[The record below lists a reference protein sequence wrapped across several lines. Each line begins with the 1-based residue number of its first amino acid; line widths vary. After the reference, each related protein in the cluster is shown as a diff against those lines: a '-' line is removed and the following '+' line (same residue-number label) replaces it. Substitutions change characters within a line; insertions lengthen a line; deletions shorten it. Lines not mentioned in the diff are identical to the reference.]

1 MQHVV
6 IASYGFKVLK
16 PMYKKSILSAS
27 IVIALSQGAYAEES
41 STFNEV
47 VVSATRTEQNVND
60 VSASVESVSSKDIER
75 TLSKNLYD
83 AVQYT
88 PGVEATTSGRFGIS
102 GFNIRGM
109 EGDLSLIHI

>member
-75 TLSKNLYD
+75 TLSKNLY
-83 AVQYT
+83 
-88 PGVEATTSGRFGIS
+88 
-102 GFNIRGM
+102 
-109 EGDLSLIHI
+109 